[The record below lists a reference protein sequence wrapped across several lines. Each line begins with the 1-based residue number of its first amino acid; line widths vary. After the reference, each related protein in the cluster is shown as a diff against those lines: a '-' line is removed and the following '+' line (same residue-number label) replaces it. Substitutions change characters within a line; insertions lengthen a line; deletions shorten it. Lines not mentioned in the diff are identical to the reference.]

1 MVSTIIRK
9 QVLITACNNDTVYTN
24 IFWHPR
30 VTQVLREIFFIT
42 TLYKIFGTCLF
53 VQSLWSTELVDGR
66 GNLQSLHQHCSL
78 TLESDVFGPS
88 YKATQVT
95 LRLNILTY
103 NTKFM
108 QESSEVWIKQE
119 LREML
124 CTWPLASWSIKIH
137 GSNCA
142 HFNILSCK

>member
-9 QVLITACNNDTVYTN
+9 QVLITACNNDIVYTN

-30 VTQVLREIFFIT
+30 VTPVLREIFFIT

-103 NTKFM
+103 NTIKYLMLERKYAEFLM
-108 QESSEVWIKQE
+108 LHKVLILAIWVWNGGLNSK
-119 LREML
+119 
-124 CTWPLASWSIKIH
+124 
-137 GSNCA
+137 
-142 HFNILSCK
+142 